1 MCDICMKSPH
11 DPRCPNATVDASY
24 ICEFCQE
31 PIADGDVCYELDGDH
46 WHEECFNDN
55 AVDILLE
62 RFEARKEIA
71 RGY

>member
-11 DPRCPNATVDASY
+11 DPRCPNATAHASY
-24 ICEFCQE
+24 VCEFCKE
-31 PIADGDVCYELDGDH
+31 PIIDGDVCYELDGDR

-71 RGY
+71 GGY